1 MTGLE
6 GYLPYLIGAAVYYAL
21 QHFGLLPKKL
31 APGPVAPAP
40 PLLPANNPTL
50 DELFKR
56 LRDLFAQEQ
65 ERAQQEASQRI
76 IEKLG
81 K

>member
-1 MTGLE
+1 MIGLD
-6 GYLPYLIGAAVYYAL
+6 GLIPYLIGAAVYYAL
-21 QHFGLLPKKL
+21 QHFGLLPKQ
-31 APGPVAPAP
+31 PTPPAP
-40 PLLPANNPTL
+40 VSPTLPSNPLL
-50 DELFKR
+50 DELLKR
-56 LRDLFAQEQ
+56 LRELFAHEQ